1 MNTMI
6 AKKTIITMLREASDY
21 FKNNSVVM
29 QFIPIFLI
37 LAYLTHQYEFTM
49 LSHSILG
56 KLFAVVLILYYT
68 RMDFVYGTVCCAVVI
83 WYYQQTEM
91 EGFELEKK
99 KIERFYL
106 LGHSMG
112 GMIVQEMVKLVGEK
126 ILKLIC
132 YGTGPRGNIPGRFET
147 IDVSRDKLKING
159 LDNTAYR
166 IAKTW
171 FIEEDKSKYFY
182 LCEEAGKQ
190 TSLEAA
196 DNALVAMKNWSG
208 IENLKNI
215 KNETLIIWGDQ
226 DKAYNFNQVETLKEN
241 ITNSDL
247 RIVDGCS
254 HNVHLEKPDEFNT
267 IVSEFLQKN

>member
-1 MNTMI
+1 MQDIFVEDVGDGTSLVLVHGFLGSSEMWRLQIDFFKENYRVFAPALPGFGKSNNVNSCDSIECM
-6 AKKTIITMLREASDY
+6 AK
-21 FKNNSVVM
+21 
-29 QFIPIFLI
+29 
-37 LAYLTHQYEFTM
+37 
-49 LSHSILG
+49 SIL
-56 KLFAVVLILYYT
+56 T
-68 RMDFVYGTVCCAVVI
+68 S
-83 WYYQQTEM
+83 
-91 EGFELEKK
+91 LEKK

-112 GMIVQEMVKLVGEK
+112 GMIVQEMVKLAGEK

-182 LCEEAGKQ
+182 LCEKAGKQ

-196 DNALVAMKNWSG
+196 DNGLVAMKNWDG
-208 IENLKNI
+208 VKNLQNI

-226 DKAYNFNQVETLKEN
+226 DMAYNFNQVETLNDN
-241 ITNSDL
+241 IPNSNL
-247 RIVDGCS
+247 KIIRGCS

-267 IVSEFLQKN
+267 IVWEFLKKN